1 LNLSHSTLF
10 RTYKIDGSNEYSDVT
25 IWQAARATSAAPTF
39 FKRICIG
46 PERAKEEFLDGGLGS
61 NNPVLKLIDEAEE
74 AFPELKKKFPNLKPR
89 FDCILSIGTGRRH
102 WHIGGLKKPDTFQKI
117 LPKDLIDELAYM
129 AMDTEE
135 TAERVLKQFEA
146 VQGGP
151 SVYFRLNVKHGMQE
165 ITLAEWENL
174 GEITTHT
181 KAYLD
186 GREVRRK
193 VEGAVAVLRE
203 GHGAPISYIPP
214 TGMYISRLYLFGS
227 SGAFLVQKC

>member
-1 LNLSHSTLF
+1 VRRASNLSHSTLF

-46 PERAKEEFLDGGLGS
+46 PEGEKEEFLDGGLGS
-61 NNPVLKLIDEAEE
+61 NNLVWKLIKEAEE

-102 WHIGGLKKPDTFQKI
+102 IACLKKPDTFQKI
-117 LPKDLIDELAYM
+117 LPKDLIHVLANM
-129 AMDTEE
+129 TTDTEE
-135 TAERVLKQFEA
+135 TAERVLRQFEA
-146 VQGGP
+146 VEGGGP
-151 SVYFRLNVKHGMQE
+151 TVYFRLNVEHGMQD
-165 ITLAEWENL
+165 ITLTDWEKL
-174 GEITTHT
+174 GEITTYT
-181 KAYLD
+181 KAYLA

-214 TGMYISRLYLFGS
+214 TGM
-227 SGAFLVQKC
+227 

>member
-1 LNLSHSTLF
+1 VRRALNLSHSTLF

-39 FKRICIG
+39 FKRIYIG
-46 PERAKEEFLDGGLGS
+46 PEGAKEEFLDGGLGS
-61 NNPVLKLIDEAEE
+61 NNPVSKLIDEAEE

-89 FDCILSIGTGRRH
+89 FDCILSIGAGKRH
-102 WHIGGLKKPDTFQKI
+102 IASLKKPDGFQKI
-117 LPKDLIDELAYM
+117 LPKALIDVLASM
-129 AMDTEE
+129 TTDTEE

-146 VQGGP
+146 VEGGGP
-151 SVYFRLNVKHGMQE
+151 TLYFRLNVEHGMQD
-165 ITLAEWENL
+165 ITLEEWEKL

-193 VEGAVAVLRE
+193 VEGAVAALRE

-214 TGMYISRLYLFGS
+214 TGM
-227 SGAFLVQKC
+227 